1 MRWKRMSTEHIP
13 SPEEIDMEIYV
24 LKKALD
30 FITAQFQDRIKSLEE
45 AKEALKK
52 SQQAGIVKYELPK
65 PKPGQ
70 ERLYMW
76 LEGKLKEQQEK
87 GHIQNLKIEV
97 QEDKTTYTF
106 NLVKKEDAKDIE
118 GWFSWVKKRL

>member
-1 MRWKRMSTEHIP
+1 MRWKRMSTERIP

-30 FITAQFQDRIKSLEE
+30 YITAQFQDRIKSLEE

-52 SQQAGIVKYELPK
+52 SQQASLVKYELPK

-70 ERLYMW
+70 ERLYGW
-76 LEGKLKEQQEK
+76 LENKLKEQEK
-87 GHIQNLKIEV
+87 GHIQNLRIEV
-97 QEDKTTYTF
+97 QDDKVLYTF